1 MAGRI
6 PQSFIDDLLSRV
18 DIVEVIDR
26 YVPLKKAGANHKACC
41 PFHGEKTP
49 SFSVSQPKQFY
60 HCFGCG
66 VSGNAIS
73 FLMEFDNMHFVDA
86 VEYLADRAGLEVP
99 RDAVA
104 TTTPSQK
111 GLFDALTACTEFYK
125 QQLRNAPPAIEY
137 LKQRGISGETAQRFD
152 LGFSPDAWH
161 ALTENTNA
169 TENSLLQSGMLVRND
184 SGKTHDRFR
193 NRIMYPIRDRRGRVI
208 GFGGRV
214 MDSSEPKYLNSPE
227 TPLFQKGRE
236 LYGLFELRRAT
247 RGSPERILVVE
258 GYMDVIALA
267 HAGINSAVA
276 TLGTATSTDQVT
288 LLFRETDEIVF
299 CFDGDAA
306 GKKAAWRALNSAL
319 PCLKSGRDARF
330 LFLPDGEDPDTLV
343 KSLGPEKFMQN
354 LLDDGLDAASFM
366 FQQLELQA
374 QKGTVQNSTGNKARL
389 AEIAKPL
396 ISMIPTGVYRTL
408 VEEQLHEKVGVTVF
422 KDSINPKQQPEQRPD
437 NHRNQYQPTQTPP
450 GGMSPIRKAL
460 IAVLDT
466 PSIVF
471 EVDPEAYEF
480 SIGIPGASLLLDI
493 VSVIESRPDITTSAI
508 LERYRDSDESEA
520 LHKLARAGMES
531 TEESEINTPLS
542 LLQHA
547 IEQLNKESLRMEL
560 KQDTTK
566 LQSPSSMSDAQ
577 KDELRKRLKQLKK
590 NDQQ

>member
-99 RDAVA
+99 RDAVI
-104 TTTPSQK
+104 TITPSQQ
-111 GLFDALTACTEFYK
+111 GLFDALAACTDFYK
-125 QQLRNAPPAIEY
+125 QQLRKTPKAIEY
-137 LKQRGISGETAQRFD
+137 LKQRGISGETAQRFE
-152 LGFSPDAWH
+152 LGFAPDAWH
-161 ALTENTNA
+161 ALTENTKA
-169 TENSLLQSGMLVRND
+169 GESELQQSGMLVRSD
-184 SGKTHDRFR
+184 SGRTHDRFR

-214 MDSSEPKYLNSPE
+214 MDNSEPKYLNSPE

-236 LYGLFELRRAT
+236 LYGLYELRRAT
-247 RGSPERILVVE
+247 RGSPDRILVVE

-267 HAGINSAVA
+267 QAGIDTAVA
-276 TLGTATSTDQVT
+276 TLGTATSTEQIT
-288 LLFRETDEIVF
+288 MLFRESDEIVF

-343 KSLGPEKFMQN
+343 KSMGSEKFMQN
-354 LLDDGLDAASFM
+354 LIENGIDAASFM

-374 QKGTVQNSTGNKARL
+374 QKGTDQSSTGNKARL

-396 ISMIPTGVYRTL
+396 ISNIPSGVYRSL
-408 VEEQLHEKVGVTVF
+408 VEEQLHERVGVVVF
-422 KDSINPKQQPEQRPD
+422 KTQDQPGIQSGTQSRS
-437 NHRNQYQPTQTPP
+437 QPAYRTSQPP
-450 GGMSPIRKAL
+450 QNSGMSPVRKAL
-460 IAVLDT
+460 IAILDT
-466 PSIVF
+466 PSIVL

-480 SIGIPGASLLLDI
+480 SIDIPGANLLLEI
-493 VSVIESRPDITTSAI
+493 VAIIESKPEITTSGI
-508 LERYRDSDESEA
+508 LERFRDSDQAEA
-520 LHKLARAGMES
+520 LHKLARAGMAGNP
-531 TEESEINTPLS
+531 ESEIDTPLS
-542 LLQHA
+542 LLLHA
-547 IEQLNKESLRMEL
+547 IELLNKESLLMTL
-560 KQDTTK
+560 KQNAED
-566 LQSPSSMSDAQ
+566 LQSPSQMSDAQ
-577 KDELRKRLKQLKK
+577 KDELRKRLEQLKK
-590 NDQQ
+590 HNQ

>member
-99 RDAVA
+99 RDAV
-104 TTTPSQK
+104 TTITPSQQ
-111 GLFDALTACTEFYK
+111 GLFDALAACTDFYK
-125 QQLRNAPPAIEY
+125 QQLRKTPKAIEY
-137 LKQRGISGETAQRFD
+137 LKQRGISGETAQRFE
-152 LGFSPDAWH
+152 LGFAPDAWH
-161 ALTENTNA
+161 ALTENTKA
-169 TENSLLQSGMLVRND
+169 GESELQQSGMLVRSD
-184 SGKTHDRFR
+184 SGRTHDRFR

-208 GFGGRV
+208 GFGGRF
-214 MDSSEPKYLNSPE
+214 MDNSEPKYLNSPE

-236 LYGLFELRRAT
+236 LYGLYELRRAT
-247 RGSPERILVVE
+247 RGSPDRILVVE

-267 HAGINSAVA
+267 QAGIDTAVA
-276 TLGTATSTDQVT
+276 TLGTATSTEQIT
-288 LLFRETDEIVF
+288 MLFRESDEIVF

-343 KSLGPEKFMQN
+343 KSMGSEKFMQN
-354 LLDDGLDAASFM
+354 LIENGIDAASFM

-374 QKGTVQNSTGNKARL
+374 QKGTDQSSTGNKARL

-396 ISMIPTGVYRTL
+396 ISNIPSGVYRSL
-408 VEEQLHEKVGVTVF
+408 VEEQLHERVGVVVF
-422 KDSINPKQQPEQRPD
+422 KTQDQPGIQSGTQSRS
-437 NHRNQYQPTQTPP
+437 QPAYRTSQPP
-450 GGMSPIRKAL
+450 QNSGMSPVRKAL
-460 IAVLDT
+460 IAILDT
-466 PSIVF
+466 PSIVL

-480 SIGIPGASLLLDI
+480 SIDIPGANLLLEI
-493 VSVIESRPDITTSAI
+493 VAIIESKPEITTSGI
-508 LERYRDSDESEA
+508 LERFRDSDQAEA
-520 LHKLARAGMES
+520 LHKLARAGMAGNP
-531 TEESEINTPLS
+531 ESEIDTPLS
-542 LLQHA
+542 LLLHA
-547 IEQLNKESLRMEL
+547 IELLNKESLLMTL
-560 KQDTTK
+560 KQNAED
-566 LQSPSSMSDAQ
+566 LQSPSQMSDAQ
-577 KDELRKRLKQLKK
+577 KDELRKRLEQLKK
-590 NDQQ
+590 HNQ

>member
-86 VEYLADRAGLEVP
+86 VEYLADRVGLEVP

-104 TTTPSQK
+104 TVTPSQQ
-111 GLFDALTACTEFYK
+111 GLYDALAMCSEFYK
-125 QQLRNAPPAIEY
+125 AELRKAPDAIEY

-152 LGFSPDAWH
+152 LGFAPNAWH
-161 ALTENTNA
+161 ALTDHTNA
-169 TENSLLQSGMLVRND
+169 SESSLLQSGMLVRND

-193 NRIMYPIRDRRGRVI
+193 NRIMYPIRDRRGRAI

-214 MDSSEPKYLNSPE
+214 MDDTEPKYLNSPE

-247 RGSPERILVVE
+247 RGSPQRILVVE

-267 HAGINSAVA
+267 HAGIDSAVA
-276 TLGTATSTDQVT
+276 TLGTATSTDQVS

-319 PCLKSGRDARF
+319 PCLKAGRDARF

-354 LLDDGLDAASFM
+354 LINDALDAASFM
-366 FQQLELQA
+366 FQQLEQQA
-374 QKGTVQNSTGNKARL
+374 RKGTDQSSTGNKARL

-396 ISMIPTGVYRTL
+396 ISTIPGGVYRTL

-422 KDSINPKQQPEQRPD
+422 KENEKPPSYQRNRP
-437 NHRNQYQPTQTPP
+437 QASQIQP
-450 GGMSPIRKAL
+450 GGMSPVRKAL
-460 IAVLDT
+460 IAILDT
-466 PSIVF
+466 PSIVL
-471 EVDPEAYEF
+471 EIDPEAYEF
-480 SIGIPGASLLLDI
+480 SIDIPGAALLLDL
-493 VSVIESRPDITTSAI
+493 VSMIENKPDITTSTI
-508 LERYRDSDESEA
+508 LERYRDSEQSEA

-531 TEESEINTPLS
+531 TPESEVDTPLS

-547 IEQLNKESLRMEL
+547 IEQLNKESLRNEL
-560 KQDTTK
+560 KQNTTE
-566 LQSPSSMSDAQ
+566 LQTPSSMSDTQ
-577 KDELRKRLKQLKK
+577 KDELRKRLQQLKK
-590 NDQQ
+590 NN

>member
-99 RDAVA
+99 RDAV
-104 TTTPSQK
+104 TTITPSQQ
-111 GLFDALTACTEFYK
+111 GLFDALAACTDFYK
-125 QQLRNAPPAIEY
+125 QQLRKTPKAIEY
-137 LKQRGISGETAQRFD
+137 LKQRGISGKTAQRFE
-152 LGFSPDAWH
+152 LGFAPDAWH
-161 ALTENTNA
+161 ALTENTKA
-169 TENSLLQSGMLVRND
+169 GESELQQSGMLVRSD
-184 SGKTHDRFR
+184 SGRTHDRFR

-208 GFGGRV
+208 GFGGRF
-214 MDSSEPKYLNSPE
+214 MDNSEPKYLNSPE

-236 LYGLFELRRAT
+236 LYGLYELRRAT
-247 RGSPERILVVE
+247 RGSPDRILVVE

-267 HAGINSAVA
+267 QAGIDTAVA
-276 TLGTATSTDQVT
+276 TLGTATSTEQIT
-288 LLFRETDEIVF
+288 MLFRESDEIVF

-343 KSLGPEKFMQN
+343 KSMGSEKFMQN
-354 LLDDGLDAASFM
+354 LIENGIDAASFM

-374 QKGTVQNSTGNKARL
+374 QKGTDQSSTGNKARL

-396 ISMIPTGVYRTL
+396 ISNIPSGVYRSL
-408 VEEQLHEKVGVTVF
+408 VEEQLHERVGVVVF
-422 KDSINPKQQPEQRPD
+422 KTQDQPGIQSGTQSRS
-437 NHRNQYQPTQTPP
+437 QPAYRTSQPP
-450 GGMSPIRKAL
+450 QNSGMSPVRKAL
-460 IAVLDT
+460 IAILDT
-466 PSIVF
+466 PSIVL

-480 SIGIPGASLLLDI
+480 SIDIPGANLLLEI
-493 VSVIESRPDITTSAI
+493 VAIIESKPEITTSGI
-508 LERYRDSDESEA
+508 LERFRDSDQAEA
-520 LHKLARAGMES
+520 LHKLARAGMAGNP
-531 TEESEINTPLS
+531 ESEIDTPLS
-542 LLQHA
+542 LLLHA
-547 IEQLNKESLRMEL
+547 IELLNKESLLMTL
-560 KQDTTK
+560 KQNAED
-566 LQSPSSMSDAQ
+566 LQSPSQMSDAQ
-577 KDELRKRLKQLKK
+577 KDELRKRLEQLKK
-590 NDQQ
+590 HNQ

>member
-18 DIVEVIDR
+18 DIVEIIDR

-49 SFSVSQPKQFY
+49 SFTVSQPKQFY

-86 VEYLADRAGLEVP
+86 VEFLADRAGLEVP

-104 TTTPSQK
+104 SITPSQQ
-111 GLFDALTACTEFYK
+111 GLFDALNTCNDFYK
-125 QQLRNAPPAIEY
+125 HQLKEAPKAIEY
-137 LKQRGISGETAQRFD
+137 LKQRGVSGETAKRFD

-161 ALTENTNA
+161 ALTEKTSA
-169 TENSLLQSGMLVRND
+169 PEAFLLQSGMLVRND

-236 LYGLFELRRAT
+236 LYGLYELRQIT
-247 RGSPERILVVE
+247 RGSPERVLVVE

-267 HAGINSAVA
+267 HAGINTAVA
-276 TLGTATSTDQVT
+276 TLGTATSTEQVT
-288 LLFRETDEIVF
+288 QLFRETDELVF
-299 CFDGDAA
+299 CFDGDNA

-330 LFLPDGEDPDTLV
+330 LFLPDGEDPDSLV
-343 KSLGPEKFMQN
+343 KSLGAEAFMQN
-354 LLDDGLDAASFM
+354 LHANSIDAASFM
-366 FQQLELQA
+366 FQQLEMQA
-374 QKGTVQNSTGNKARL
+374 GLDQDKNSTGNKARL

-396 ISMIPTGVYRTL
+396 ISQIPSGVYRTL
-408 VEEQLHEKVGVTVF
+408 VEEQLHAKVGVTVF
-422 KDSINPKQQPEQRPD
+422 KPQPVQQSQPD
-437 NHRNQYQPTQTPP
+437 YRETTTRQNHAV
-450 GGMSPIRKAL
+450 GGLSPVRKAL
-460 IAVLDT
+460 IAILDT
-466 PSIVF
+466 PATIL
-471 EVDPEAYEF
+471 EIDPEEFEF
-480 SIGIPGASLLLDI
+480 SIDIPGAKLLMDI
-493 VSVIESRPDITTSAI
+493 VSVVENKPDITTSSI
-508 LERYRDSDESEA
+508 LERFRDSEQSEA
-520 LHKLARAGMES
+520 LHKLARAGMQS
-531 TEESEINTPLS
+531 TEESEIETPLQ

-547 IEQLNKESLRMEL
+547 IEQLKKDTLRMEL
-560 KQDTTK
+560 KQSSSTM
-566 LQSPSSMSDAQ
+566 QSPSSMSDSQ
-577 KDELRKRLKQLKK
+577 KDQLRERLKQLK
-590 NDQQ
+590 NNQP

>member
-66 VSGNAIS
+66 VSGNAIT

-99 RDAVA
+99 RDAV
-104 TTTPSQK
+104 TTITPSQQ
-111 GLFDALTACTEFYK
+111 GLFDALAACTDFYK
-125 QQLRNAPPAIEY
+125 QQLRKTPKAIEY
-137 LKQRGISGETAQRFD
+137 LKQRGISGETAQRFE
-152 LGFSPDAWH
+152 LGFAPDAWH
-161 ALTENTNA
+161 ALTENTKA
-169 TENSLLQSGMLVRND
+169 GESELQQSGMLVRSD
-184 SGKTHDRFR
+184 SGRTHDRFR

-214 MDSSEPKYLNSPE
+214 MDNSEPKYLNSPE

-236 LYGLFELRRAT
+236 LYGLYELRRAT
-247 RGSPERILVVE
+247 RGSPDRILVVE

-267 HAGINSAVA
+267 QAGIDTAVA
-276 TLGTATSTDQVT
+276 TLGTATSTEQIT
-288 LLFRETDEIVF
+288 MLFRESDEIVF

-343 KSLGPEKFMQN
+343 KSMGSEKFMQN
-354 LLDDGLDAASFM
+354 LIENGIDAASFM

-374 QKGTVQNSTGNKARL
+374 QKGTDQSSTGNKARL

-396 ISMIPTGVYRTL
+396 ISNIPSGVYRSL
-408 VEEQLHEKVGVTVF
+408 VEEQLHERVGVVVF
-422 KDSINPKQQPEQRPD
+422 KTQDQPGIQSGTQSRS
-437 NHRNQYQPTQTPP
+437 QPAYRTSQPP
-450 GGMSPIRKAL
+450 QNSGMSPVRKAL
-460 IAVLDT
+460 IAILDT
-466 PSIVF
+466 PSIVL

-480 SIGIPGASLLLDI
+480 SIDIPGANLLLEI
-493 VSVIESRPDITTSAI
+493 VAIIESKPEITTSGI
-508 LERYRDSDESEA
+508 LERFRDSDQAEA
-520 LHKLARAGMES
+520 LHKLARAGMAGNP
-531 TEESEINTPLS
+531 ESEIDTPLS
-542 LLQHA
+542 LLLHA
-547 IEQLNKESLRMEL
+547 IELLNKESLLMTL
-560 KQDTTK
+560 KQNAED
-566 LQSPSSMSDAQ
+566 LQSPSQMSDAQ
-577 KDELRKRLKQLKK
+577 KDELRKRLEQLKK
-590 NDQQ
+590 HNQ